1 MYLLDVAV
9 GPMYA
14 VIGGTFLLI
23 AALVAGLVWAAVSLI
38 KKVSVKA
45 SVPKKTEKDDEK

>member
-14 VIGGTFLLI
+14 IIGGTFLLI
-23 AALVAGLVWAAVSLI
+23 IAVAAGIVFGAVKLI
-38 KKVSVKA
+38 QLAVRKNKEDKK
-45 SVPKKTEKDDEK
+45 

>member
-1 MYLLDVAV
+1 MYLLDVAA

-23 AALVAGLVWAAVSLI
+23 AAVIAAVVFLAVWLI
-38 KKVSVKA
+38 KKA
-45 SVPKKTEKDDEK
+45 IKKNRGDEK

>member
-1 MYLLDVAV
+1 MYLLDVAA

-23 AALVAGLVWAAVSLI
+23 AAVIAAVVFLAVWLI
-38 KKVSVKA
+38 KKA
-45 SVPKKTEKDDEK
+45 IKKNKGE

>member
-14 VIGGTFLLI
+14 VIGGTFLLLI
-23 AALVAGLVWAAVSLI
+23 LVAAGIVFGAVRLI
-38 KKVSVKA
+38 EFAVRKNKNK
-45 SVPKKTEKDDEK
+45 EE

>member
-1 MYLLDVAV
+1 MYLLDVAA

-23 AALVAGLVWAAVSLI
+23 AAAIAAVVFLAVWLI
-38 KKVSVKA
+38 KKAVK
-45 SVPKKTEKDDEK
+45 KNKGE